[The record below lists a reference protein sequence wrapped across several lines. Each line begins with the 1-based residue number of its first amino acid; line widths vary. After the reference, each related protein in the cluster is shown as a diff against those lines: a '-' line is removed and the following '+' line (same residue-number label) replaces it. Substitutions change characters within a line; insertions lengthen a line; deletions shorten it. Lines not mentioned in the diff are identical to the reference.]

1 MKAIV
6 CVLLLAC
13 ALAGCDQHESGA
25 RSGAVSGDA
34 ARGRI
39 ALTQY
44 ACHACH
50 VIPGITGSDVY
61 VGPPLA
67 GLAKRAVIAGTIPNT
82 PENLQA
88 WIRDPQAM
96 DPATAMPNMHVSE
109 RDARD
114 IVAYLSGL
122 K

>member
-1 MKAIV
+1 MSR
-6 CVLLLAC
+6 
-13 ALAGCDQHESGA
+13 ALPLIFLSL
-25 RSGAVSGDA
+25 GAVLGGCSDTRPNAVGDP

-50 VIPGITGSDVY
+50 VIPGNTSSEVP
-61 VGPPLA
+61 VAPPLA
-67 GLAKRAVIAGTIPNT
+67 GLANRRTIAGEFPNT
-82 PENLQA
+82 PDHLIA

-114 IVAYLSGL
+114 IAAYLLSAR
-122 K
+122 